1 MTDSKSTL
9 QEFGLTEKEASV
21 YLMLIKS
28 GSSTANEI
36 ASKTKVHRVNLYD
49 ILERLQKKG
58 LVSYVIL
65 GKRKHY
71 EASEPKKI
79 LELEEERKQKIHDL
93 ILELNSERVLEKSG
107 QEATI
112 YKDKKGIRA
121 ILEEIPKSETEVYL
135 FASGWGFRE
144 NFPEYTDIWH
154 AQFKANKTKIK
165 CLISNKFKN
174 IEIPKPLEYKYLPS
188 EFVFPSTT
196 IIYENNVLIIM
207 WGIYPLAI
215 LIKGKEI
222 AESYKE
228 FFQILWKTVKN

>member
-49 ILERLQKKG
+49 ILGRLQKKG

-79 LELEEERKQKIHDL
+79 LELEEERKQNAINPTIVAVRPL
-93 ILELNSERVLEKSG
+93 GLKSWPVKR
-107 QEATI
+107 TVV
-112 YKDKKGIRA
+112 KRA
-121 ILEEIPKSETEVYL
+121 
-135 FASGWGFRE
+135 
-144 NFPEYTDIWH
+144 
-154 AQFKANKTKIK
+154 
-165 CLISNKFKN
+165 
-174 IEIPKPLEYKYLPS
+174 
-188 EFVFPSTT
+188 VFF
-196 IIYENNVLIIM
+196 NHCR
-207 WGIYPLAI
+207 GLAA
-215 LIKGKEI
+215 LRI
-222 AESYKE
+222 A
-228 FFQILWKTVKN
+228 

>member
-1 MTDSKSTL
+1 MEKSEATL
-9 QEFGLTEKEASV
+9 KEFGLTEKEASV

-36 ASKTKVHRVNLYD
+36 AQKTQVHRINIYD

-58 LVSYVIL
+58 LVSFVIV

-71 EASEPKKI
+71 EASAPKRI
-79 LELEEERKQKIHDL
+79 LELEEERKQKMKEL
-93 ILELNSERVLEKSG
+93 VAELNTQRVLEKSG

-121 ILEEIPKSETEVYL
+121 ILEDIPKSKTEVYL
-135 FASGWGFRE
+135 FASGWGFKE
-144 NFPEYTDIWH
+144 NFPGYTDIWH
-154 AQFKANKTKIK
+154 AQFKVNKTKIK
-165 CLISNKFKN
+165 SLISNKFKDIKVPTP
-174 IEIPKPLEYKYLPS
+174 IEYRYLPS

-196 IIYENNVLIIM
+196 VVYENKTLMIM
-207 WGIYPLAI
+207 WGSYPLAI

-222 AESYKE
+222 SESYKE
-228 FFQILWKTVKN
+228 FFQILWKIAKK